1 MDFNF
6 ILTCTREPE
15 WFPSHVKINAYQRVI
30 AGYLVHANEV
40 SGELHVTYRTWL
52 LFIQFRA
59 LCFPN
64 VSEVR
69 HYSSKRDASTVGKFI
84 KIVNI
89 EL

>member
-1 MDFNF
+1 VDFNF

-40 SGELHVTYRTWL
+40 SGELRVTYRTWL
-52 LFIQFRA
+52 LIFSLELCVFRM
-59 LCFPN
+59 LVKC
-64 VSEVR
+64 
-69 HYSSKRDASTVGKFI
+69 TT
-84 KIVNI
+84 IVLR